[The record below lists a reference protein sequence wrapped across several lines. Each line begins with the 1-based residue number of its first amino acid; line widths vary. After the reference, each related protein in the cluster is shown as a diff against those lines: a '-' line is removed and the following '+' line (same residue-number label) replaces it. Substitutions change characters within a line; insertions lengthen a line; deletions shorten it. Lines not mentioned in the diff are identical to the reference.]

1 MTTPEITPGTPG
13 QAIRASLDRSLLP
26 QMEWDESEL
35 ATLDLIEVATD
46 RLVALRRVCDAAI
59 ADPSSSATQVASLA
73 AEVRRTELSVHTLVK
88 SLDPRNE
95 TAKSLRHV
103 AAANQRWH
111 PGGPG

>member
-1 MTTPEITPGTPG
+1 MVGHLRRLRQCP
-13 QAIRASLDRSLLP
+13 
-26 QMEWDESEL
+26 
-35 ATLDLIEVATD
+35 DLIEVATD